1 MYQKLKRHIQ
11 GVINAS
17 DSEFDYFI
25 SKTKLVSLEKNEI
38 WKSEG
43 KISQELTYVHSG
55 LLRHFYMDD
64 GKEKTE
70 KFYMEGSWFG
80 NFGSFL
86 AQTPSLRNY
95 AAIEKSELSVLSFS
109 ELNKLYLK
117 FPKMERFGRL
127 YLQQIL
133 IYQQN
138 RSRSLMLDSAKTRYI
153 KFKADF
159 PELPQRVPQYLIAQY
174 LGVKPETLS
183 RIRKEIN

>member
-109 ELNKLYLK
+109 V
-117 FPKMERFGRL
+117 
-127 YLQQIL
+127 
-133 IYQQN
+133 
-138 RSRSLMLDSAKTRYI
+138 DSAKTRYI